1 MRSSR
6 PERAP
11 AAAGRDRGAPLI
23 PLRDD
28 NPSELRPV
36 VSVALIIACVV
47 VFLWQAGLDARGLE
61 RAFLSLGA
69 IPAVLTGDVRLH
81 EQLARVPAWLSVF
94 TSMFVHGG
102 WLHLAGNMLYLWIFG
117 DNVEDAFGHLRFA
130 AFYGSC
136 GAVAVAAQ
144 VMPDPHSQ
152 LPMVGASGAVSGVLG
167 AYLMLYPRARVLVAI
182 PLGLYVDVRRL
193 PAVIV
198 LVLWFAIQLVSS
210 LLGDGREGVAF
221 RAHVGGFI
229 AGMLLT
235 PFLRRPGILLFRY
248 TRLER
253 Q

>member
-1 MRSSR
+1 MRSSW
-6 PERAP
+6 PERAQ
-11 AAAGRDRGAPLI
+11 AAGSDRGTPLI

-36 VSVALIIACVV
+36 VSVALLVVCVV

-61 RAFLSLGA
+61 RVFFSLGA
-69 IPAVLTGDVRLH
+69 IPAVLTGDVRLDP
-81 EQLARVPAWLSVF
+81 QLVRVPAWLSVF

-102 WLHLAGNMLYLWIFG
+102 WFHLAGNMLYLWIFG

-130 AFYGSC
+130 AFYAAC
-136 GAVAVAAQ
+136 GAMAVAAQ

-152 LPMVGASGAVSGVLG
+152 VPMVGASGAVSGVLA
-167 AYLMLYPRARVLVAI
+167 AYLLLYPRARVLVAI
-182 PLGLYVDVRRL
+182 PLGFYLDVRRL

-198 LVLWFAIQLVSS
+198 LVLWFVIQLASS

-221 RAHVGGFI
+221 RAHVGGFV

-235 PFLRRPGILLFRY
+235 PVLRRPGIPLFRY
-248 TRLER
+248 TRIER